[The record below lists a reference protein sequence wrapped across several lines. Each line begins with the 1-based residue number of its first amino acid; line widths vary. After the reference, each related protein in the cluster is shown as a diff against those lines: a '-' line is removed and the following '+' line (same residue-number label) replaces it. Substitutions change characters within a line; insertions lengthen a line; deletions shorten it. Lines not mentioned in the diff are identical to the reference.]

1 MEKKIKIDFRK
12 LLVTDVEGNKIE
24 IIDKEG
30 NKIDVDWSKKIGNV
44 IWNTT
49 TDVLEAELAQRIAK
63 EKVLELTKEEIS
75 IIRNNMEKG
84 RVIACVKIAFENAV
98 KEAEKMV

>member
-1 MEKKIKIDFRK
+1 MEKKIKIDFRN
-12 LLVTDVEGNKIE
+12 LPVTDVEGNRVD
-24 IIDKEG
+24 IDL
-30 NKIDVDWSKKIGNV
+30 SKQIGNV

-75 IIRNNMEKG
+75 IIRQNMEKG
-84 RVIACVKIAFENAV
+84 RVVACVKIAFENAV
-98 KEAEKMV
+98 KEAEKMVFF